1 MTNHERLEE
10 LIPIYALGA
19 LDGEELREVEDHIKS
34 GCGACAELLR
44 EQEQVSSLIAYSV
57 TTPDPSHRVKE
68 RLLKKIKPI
77 QEAREKATVPNFWE
91 GLQSMWLKLGGAV
104 ALALLLLLLL
114 NNVSLRNSLK
124 NQGLEMT
131 RLQNQTAEQMKN
143 IESLSTKLENK
154 DAEIARLKE
163 QIGSESEVAQYLENP
178 DVVVINLVG
187 PQPDLKARGRVLW
200 DTRQNKA
207 FFYGLNLPET
217 PPGKTYQLWV
227 IADSTPISAGIFKV
241 NNEEGSIMKLES
253 LPDPAKIQKFAVT
266 LEPDGGVPQP
276 TGEMYLLGE
285 S

>member
-1 MTNHERLEE
+1 MTNHERFEE

-19 LDGEELREVEDHIKS
+19 LDGEELREVEEHLKS
-34 GCGACAELLR
+34 GCGACGELLR
-44 EQEQVSSLIAYSV
+44 EQEQISSLITYSV
-57 TTPDPSHRVKE
+57 ATPNPSQRVKD
-68 RLLKKIKPI
+68 RLFKKIKST
-77 QEAREKATVPNFWE
+77 QEVGERTNVSNFWE
-91 GLQSMWLKLGGAV
+91 RLQPMWLRLGGAV
-104 ALALLLLLLL
+104 ALALLILLLV
-114 NNVSLRNSLK
+114 NNVSLRNTLK
-124 NQGLEMT
+124 NQQLEIS
-131 RLQNQTAEQMKN
+131 RLQNQTTQQMEN
-143 IESLSTKLENK
+143 IESLSTSLDSK

-163 QIGSESEVAQYLENP
+163 QIGSQTEIAQFLENP

-187 PQPDLKARGRVLW
+187 PQPDLKARGRMLW
-200 DTRQNKA
+200 DTKQNKA

-241 NNEEGSIMKLES
+241 GNKEGNIMKLES
-253 LPDPAKIQKFAVT
+253 LPAPTKIQKFAVT